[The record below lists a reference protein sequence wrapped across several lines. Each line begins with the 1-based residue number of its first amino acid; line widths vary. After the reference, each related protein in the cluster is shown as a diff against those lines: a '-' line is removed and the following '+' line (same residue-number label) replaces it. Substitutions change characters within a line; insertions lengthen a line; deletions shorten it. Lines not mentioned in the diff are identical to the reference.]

1 MESLEQRK
9 EGATPAL
16 RRKCNLRR
24 PWVIAVLVSAI
35 IVVILV
41 IVIPLAIIL
50 PRKNAHNGRPSTV
63 LFPAYIYPET
73 NSTWDPLY
81 EA

>member
-24 PWVIAVLVSAI
+24 PWAIAVLVAAI
-35 IVVILV
+35 IAVILV

-50 PRKNAHNGRPSTV
+50 PRKNAHKGRPSTV